1 MKKDSFDKS
10 FSVRRKIIGVIM
22 GSGTEEHGTLSE
34 IAGRVSK
41 FPEWG
46 VNVIKRVNSHREI

>member
-10 FSVRRKIIGVIM
+10 FGVRRKIIGVM

-34 IAGRVSK
+34 IVGRVSK
-41 FPEWG
+41 FPEWELT
-46 VNVIKRVNSHREI
+46 RPCR

>member
-10 FSVRRKIIGVIM
+10 FSVRWKIIGVM

-34 IAGRVSK
+34 IVGRVSK
-41 FPEWG
+41 SRSG
-46 VNVIKRVNSHREI
+46 S